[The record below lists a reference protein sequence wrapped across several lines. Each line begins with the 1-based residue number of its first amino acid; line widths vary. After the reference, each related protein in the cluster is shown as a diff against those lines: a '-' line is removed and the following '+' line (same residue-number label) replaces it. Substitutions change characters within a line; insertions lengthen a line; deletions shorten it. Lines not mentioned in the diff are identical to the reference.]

1 MIRAFTLAEASQ
13 LAPFNYIKLV
23 WAVLIG
29 YAVWGDVP
37 DPRTWLGSAIIIA
50 SGLYVYWR
58 EQRRG

>member
-1 MIRAFTLAEASQ
+1 MFYQRGYRS
-13 LAPFNYIKLV
+13 LV

-58 EQRRG
+58 ERRRS